1 MVYIK
6 FIQLKKEKIDFKS
19 VDINYTFMNFE
30 QYFNKNYLEGI
41 FLGYFFVGHFFKKIV
56 PFLCWCNQRIYT
68 QFLKFF
74 KFFTK
79 ISHFFKYLC
88 LFLATSGS

>member
-19 VDINYTFMNFE
+19 VDINSTFMNFE
-30 QYFNKNYLEGI
+30 RYFNKNYLEGI
-41 FLGYFFVGHFFKKIV
+41 FLGYFYVVYFFKKIV

-68 QFLKFF
+68 QFFF
-74 KFFTK
+74 NQNFTFSQ
-79 ISHFFKYLC
+79 IPV
-88 LFLATSGS
+88 LF